1 MLDDCTALAPPL
13 LPSPHY
19 NRATRRASGRDRTV
33 RRRRGRSRSEDAPVS
48 GGCCGRRAG
57 LPSAARGPVRGVGA
71 HPSPD
76 LYDLGVDRRDPVVAG
91 HRDAVVSVPN
101 EVGAADLVEA
111 HGGQLLPPLVR
122 AVYAAPP
129 LAHAL
134 LEGQKGRVEVPVP
147 ADAPRYFLD
156 LDRTYAAVGLPAP
169 CQGALRLVERD
180 RDGSDRSP
188 SAAGLSSAARTPSA
202 GRDENPCRPALPRQ
216 RTRSSD
222 QAKRVA
228 VRSPILGFLTGS
240 VCRVGVV

>member
-1 MLDDCTALAPPL
+1 MTAQPL
-13 LPSPHY
+13 LLPCCLPHY

-101 EVGAADLVEA
+101 EVVAADLVEA

-134 LEGQKGRVEVPVP
+134 LAGQKGRVEVPVP
-147 ADAPRYFLD
+147 ADAPRYLLD

-169 CQGALRLVERD
+169 CQDALRLVERD
-180 RDGSDRSP
+180 RT
-188 SAAGLSSAARTPSA
+188 AAIGVLPQPVSQAPQGRLQQGAMKILVGLLFRANVP
-202 GRDENPCRPALPRQ
+202 
-216 RTRSSD
+216 D
-222 QAKRVA
+222 QATRPK
-228 VRSPILGFLTGS
+228 G
-240 VCRVGVV
+240 